1 MTLSP
6 LVLEEF
12 SDALGVLEQN
22 HRFSSSEVPVVPQE
36 VLVAWQAPVLRLDA
50 LVAQDVGSQ
59 KGKLGPLLRQLV
71 RIDFCSW
78 AGKCRSS
85 TQLVAA
91 SFHTCSGSSDRL
103 AERSED
109 GGRMPDGDGVPRP
122 EPIGDAM
129 WRASRGPAKRESLQ
143 TKDLFRSHKVSSPTS
158 AARRGI

>member
-1 MTLSP
+1 M
-6 LVLEEF
+6 
-12 SDALGVLEQN
+12 
-22 HRFSSSEVPVVPQE
+22 
-36 VLVAWQAPVLRLDA
+36 LRLELRERLRGA
-50 LVAQDVGSQ
+50 
-59 KGKLGPLLRQLV
+59 LRQLV

-78 AGKCRSS
+78 ASKCRSS

-143 TKDLFRSHKVSSPTS
+143 TQRSVSQGFVPQLRQRDAESVRVLSARYGGSLLFFPRTLGTGGGHRSRTK
-158 AARRGI
+158 A